1 MAHGDSGDLVSRPV
15 GSVHERHHQH
25 QLVRTLRG
33 EVTEELP
40 HLGRVGQGEGDQSAV
55 DHRHGMGVVLERRC
69 HAEVPAPASQRPVQ
83 VGILLGVGRADLT
96 VGVHELHGTDVVDGH
111 PVLAHQPAK
120 PATERQAGDAGCRH
134 DTAGRRQAVS
144 RGSPVVLVPA
154 QPSLGPHAPSG
165 RVDMNALH
173 GLGVDHEATVG
184 HSAPRHVVATAADRD
199 LQVVL
204 SRELHGI
211 RDVGGVLAPDD
222 DGRALVDHA
231 VVDLTHRVVGGI
243 DRSEG
248 LTRDRRPQLVNRLLR
263 NRTARHCTPP
273 GSRALRSVSHD
284 TSHINIA
291 HRSPASASAGL
302 AARVQRAVDDN
313 RPHPQLMRP
322 PGS

>member
-1 MAHGDSGDLVSRPV
+1 MAHDDSGDLVSRPV

-96 VGVHELHGTDVVDGH
+96 VGVHELHGTHVVDGH

-120 PATERQAGDAGCRH
+120 PATEREAGDAGCRH
-134 DTAGRRQAVS
+134 DTAGRRQAIS

-204 SRELHGI
+204 SRELHRI

-231 VVDLTHRVVGGI
+231 VVDLTHRVVGSI

-291 HRSPASASAGL
+291 HRSPARPRL
-302 AARVQRAVDDN
+302 AMPLVSNERSTTTV
-313 RPHPQLMRP
+313 PIL
-322 PGS
+322 S